1 MKSDKEVLKNEKNE
15 KNEDLNDEIDDF
27 ESSLEDE
34 DIQNDDL

>member
-27 ESSLEDE
+27 ESSL
-34 DIQNDDL
+34 